1 MKEEPNKI
9 IKFAFKGNC
18 IAMGKELNRIK
29 VVLVECK
36 RTNKWLAEQLGVNP
50 TTISKWCTNTT
61 QPDLYTLNKV
71 ADLLGVDVTQLLL
84 SNRVESHQKV
94 HSYE

>member
-1 MKEEPNKI
+1 MSFKFDVMKD
-9 IKFAFKGNC
+9 
-18 IAMGKELNRIK
+18 LNRLKI
-29 VVLVECK
+29 VLCEK
-36 RTNKWLAEQLGVNP
+36 KKTSKWLAAELDKNP

-84 SNRVESHQKV
+84 SNRVENHQTA